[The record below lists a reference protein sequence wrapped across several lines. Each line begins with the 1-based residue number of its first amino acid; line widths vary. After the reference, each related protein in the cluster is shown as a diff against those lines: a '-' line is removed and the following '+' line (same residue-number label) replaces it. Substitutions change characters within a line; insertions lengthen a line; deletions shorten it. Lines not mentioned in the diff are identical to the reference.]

1 MKKLRTVGRAFVLG
15 LVVSVLLAFG
25 LSSSARAD
33 SETITLS
40 VANPNLATQGA
51 GPYASV
57 VISLTGSTVTVTAT
71 RDDNFV
77 FGDSSVLGL
86 NLSSAAGTVSGFSSI
101 SPTTL
106 TLVTSPPSTSNVDGF
121 GSFNFVVNDGPG
133 FSSPL
138 TSLSFSFNISGTLS
152 GVASL
157 LALNSDN
164 ADVVAHMALATNTAC
179 TGFAANT
186 GATKPTGSPDNSACV
201 SGVPEPSSA
210 ALLFVGAMLIGG
222 TYLLRRRETDDMA
235 I

>member
-1 MKKLRTVGRAFVLG
+1 MFWASQENRSTSTQQPDIGGDQMKKRRTAGRAFMLG

-51 GPYASV
+51 GPYA
-57 VISLTGSTVTVTAT
+57 TVTISGSGTSWSVTAT
-71 RDDNFV
+71 GLNGFV
-77 FGDSSVLGL
+77 FGDSSVFGL
-86 NLSSAAGTVSGFSSI
+86 NLSSAAGTGTLGA
-101 SPTTL
+101 SPTPSSL
-106 TLVTSPPSTSNVDGF
+106 TQTSAGVVDGF
-121 GSFNFVVNDGPG
+121 GNFNFVLNDGAG
-133 FSSPL
+133 FSSPFS
-138 TSLSFSFNISGTLS
+138 SLSFTFTTTGSLS
-152 GVASL
+152 GVAGL

-164 ADVVAHMALATNTAC
+164 ADVVAHMALSTNTAC

-210 ALLFVGAMLIGG
+210 
-222 TYLLRRRETDDMA
+222 
-235 I
+235 